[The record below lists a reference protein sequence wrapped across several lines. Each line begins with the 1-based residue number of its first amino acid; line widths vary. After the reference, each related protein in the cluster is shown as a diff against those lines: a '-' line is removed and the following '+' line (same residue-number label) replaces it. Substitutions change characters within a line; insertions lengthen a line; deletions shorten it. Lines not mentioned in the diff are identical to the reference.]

1 MKIKM
6 VLLKLKS
13 INPEKLKLLYNGTI
27 GYKIEIVLFVIGIT
41 ICIIYILYIRKVKKE
56 TLLS

>member
-1 MKIKM
+1 
-6 VLLKLKS
+6 V
-13 INPEKLKLLYNGTI
+13 LYNGTI

-56 TLLS
+56 NLLS